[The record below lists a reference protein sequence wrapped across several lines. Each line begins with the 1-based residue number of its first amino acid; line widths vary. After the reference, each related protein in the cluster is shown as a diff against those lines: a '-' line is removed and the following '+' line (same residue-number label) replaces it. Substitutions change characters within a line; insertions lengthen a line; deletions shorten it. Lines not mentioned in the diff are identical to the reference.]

1 MSSSTKRSTVSTAAA
16 GVFRTTRWSVVFHA
30 RQLNSAEASAAL
42 EQLCRTYWYPLY
54 AFVRR
59 QGHDPHDAQDLTQ
72 EFFARLLAG
81 HQLES
86 VDRAKGRF
94 RSFLLAAL
102 KHFLANEWDR
112 RKAQKRGGREIHLS
126 IDTQS
131 AEDRYR
137 LEPADPQSA
146 EKIYERRWALTLL
159 DRVLDL
165 MKLEAEA
172 AGKGDHFQAL
182 KIALTVDRRAVPYAD
197 LARGLGM
204 TEGAV
209 KVAVHRMRQRYRELL
224 RAEIAH
230 TVSDAQAVDAE
241 IRHLFAALAG

>member
-1 MSSSTKRSTVSTAAA
+1 MSSSAQHSTVPPEARA
-16 GVFRTTRWSVVFHA
+16 FRTTRWTMVVHA
-30 RQLNSAEASAAL
+30 REPDSAEAAAAL
-42 EQLCRTYWYPLY
+42 EQLCQTYWYPLY

-59 QGHDPHDAQDLTQ
+59 QGYDPHDAQDLTQ
-72 EFFARLLAG
+72 EFFARLLAK

-94 RSFLLAAL
+94 RSFLLAAM
-102 KHFLANEWDR
+102 KHFLSNEWDR
-112 RKAQKRGGREIHLS
+112 RNAIKRGGRQIHLS
-126 IDTQS
+126 IDKQS

-146 EKIYERRWALTLL
+146 EKIYMRRWALTLL
-159 DRVLDL
+159 DRVLDSL
-165 MKLEAEA
+165 KAEA
-172 AGKGDHFQAL
+172 VASGKAEQFEQL
-182 KIALTVDRRAVPYAD
+182 KLALTGDRLSVPYAE
-197 LARGLGM
+197 LARRLGT

-230 TVSDAQAVDAE
+230 TVTDSKAVDAE
-241 IRHLFAALAG
+241 IRHLFAALAN